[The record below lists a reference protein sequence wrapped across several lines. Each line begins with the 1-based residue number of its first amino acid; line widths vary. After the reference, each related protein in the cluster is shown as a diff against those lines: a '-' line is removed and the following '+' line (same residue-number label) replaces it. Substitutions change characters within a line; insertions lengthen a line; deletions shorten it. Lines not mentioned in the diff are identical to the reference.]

1 MRDEKKKKKKKLIFD
16 SQLLLLLLLFLN
28 SELWD
33 TLNDYWVI
41 GCYSYEFGNWFILG
55 FLYRSV

>member
-41 GCYSYEFGNWFILG
+41 GCYSYEFGN
-55 FLYRSV
+55 